1 MRGVLRRAA
10 DGLFPGG
17 TNEHGLLPAL
27 LVLLTFVTGVVDAV
41 SYLGLNHVF
50 VANMTGNV
58 VFLGFALV
66 GGANLSAWASLLA
79 LGTFM
84 AGAWSV
90 GRLARRVPRA
100 GRLFVL
106 VTAAHTVLVVAAL
119 PVALPVALSV
129 GHRSTAAQ
137 AVLIAL
143 LGCGMGLQNAV
154 VRRLAVPDLTTTVLT
169 LTVTGLAA
177 DAPGAATVRRVV
189 SFAAM
194 FTGALCGAALYLG
207 AGTVAALVPVLV
219 LLTAVTAAARS

>member
-1 MRGVLRRAA
+1 MNRMRGVLRRAA

-119 PVALPVALSV
+119 PVALLA
-129 GHRSTAAQ
+129 GQRSTAAQ

-177 DAPGAATVRRVV
+177 DAPGPATVRRVV

-207 AGTVAALVPVLV
+207 AGTVAALVPVLL